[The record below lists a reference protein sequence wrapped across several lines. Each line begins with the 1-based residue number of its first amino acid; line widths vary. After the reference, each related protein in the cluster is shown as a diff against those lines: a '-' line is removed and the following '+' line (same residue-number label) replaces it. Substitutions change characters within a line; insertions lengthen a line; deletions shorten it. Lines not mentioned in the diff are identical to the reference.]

1 MSLADARRALS
12 STPRLSLA
20 GWRWREY
27 VIPAAV
33 LALLA
38 YFVVLIVTR
47 IAFTSPGY
55 DDSWYSSTARN
66 FAAGRG
72 YVTIYGET
80 IRDFD
85 PWVTAGPAVILPAAA
100 LYFAFG
106 NHYWAGD
113 MAVAILTI
121 PALGAVFWL
130 LATRWKLSPVL
141 IALMATLI
149 LLFSNERTSDG
160 QIYRFLFLWSHLMA
174 EIPAG
179 AFVILSALLLSIAR
193 SNWRLHSL
201 GGLFLGLALY
211 SKLYVFFAVPGF
223 LLAYGM
229 MLHRERRVQPVMAL
243 AAGGLVISVAFELFR
258 LAELGSLHSYVQNT
272 REAVHFYR
280 TWGDLIG
287 SDSSTLES
295 LSQQLK
301 IGLLVAAPFLIW
313 LVLLMY
319 DKVRAAAHD
328 GVAGEKF
335 TFGMILVV
343 AAVTHFIWWWL
354 INDAGWIRHMVPAF
368 MYAIVGLFVLATLA
382 RVSLVR
388 YAGLLVAI
396 VLVLPQIGSFQDFT
410 PMVRQEPRLAALIN
424 TSSYMRSLDPLNVS
438 FWGCGWWANRDL
450 ALVADVHFY
459 DCTDRASVTRH
470 LGNGE
475 RLLLVRSE
483 FFNWENSFVLAAIAK
498 DCDTRA
504 LFRDGAFSVC
514 DAGSFSAPTEPAD
527 P

>member
-1 MSLADARRALS
+1 MSLAGVRRALG

-27 VIPAAV
+27 VVPASV

-38 YFVVLIVTR
+38 YFVVLIITR
-47 IAFTSPGY
+47 IVFSSPGY
-55 DDSWYSSTARN
+55 DDSWYSSVARN

-72 YVTIYGET
+72 YVTVYGET

-85 PWVTAGPAVILPAAA
+85 PQVTTGSAVILPAAA
-100 LYFAFG
+100 LYFVFG

-113 MAVAILTI
+113 MAVALLAI
-121 PALGAVFWL
+121 PSLGAVLWV
-130 LATRWKLSPVL
+130 LAARWRLSPVL
-141 IALMATLI
+141 ITLMVTLI
-149 LLFSNERTSDG
+149 LLYSNERTSDG
-160 QIYRFLFLWSHLMA
+160 QVYRFLFLWSHLMA

-179 AFVILSALLLSIAR
+179 AFVILSALLVSIAR
-193 SNWRLHSL
+193 SDWRLHSL
-201 GGLFLGLALY
+201 GGVFIGLAVY
-211 SKLYVFFAVPGF
+211 SKLYVFFAAPGF
-223 LLAYGM
+223 ILAYA
-229 MLHRERRVQPVMAL
+229 MLLQRERSVLPPIAF
-243 AAGGLVISVAFELFR
+243 AAGALVIAAAFESFR
-258 LAELGSLHSYVQNT
+258 LAELGSVHAYVQNT
-272 REAVHFYR
+272 REVIHFYR

-287 SDSSTLES
+287 SDSSTLAN

-313 LVLLMY
+313 LVVLMY
-319 DKVRAAAHD
+319 DRLRAPAHS
-328 GVAGEKF
+328 GVDGEKF

-368 MYAIVGLFVLATLA
+368 MYAIAGLFVLVTLS

-388 YAGLLVAI
+388 YAGLAVVV
-396 VLVLPQIGSFQDFT
+396 VLVVPQIGSFRDFT
-410 PMVRQEPRLAALIN
+410 PMLGQEPRLSALAS
-424 TSSYMRSLDPLNVS
+424 TSSYIRSLDSQNVS
-438 FWGCGWWANRDL
+438 FWGCGWWANRDV
-450 ALVADVHFY
+450 ALVADVRFY
-459 DCTDRASVTRH
+459 DCTDRASVSQH

-483 FFNWENSFVLAAIAK
+483 FFNWENSPALAAIAS

-504 LFRDGAFSVC
+504 VFRNGAFSVC
-514 DAGSFSAPTEPAD
+514 DAGSFLPPPTK
-527 P
+527 